1 MVAHR
6 RLCDRDV
13 REFRQDAAMETSRR
27 VPLFARRL
35 TIRRQNAINES
46 CDPPSFGLLRS
57 G

>member
-6 RLCDRDV
+6 RLRDRDV
-13 REFRQDAAMETSRR
+13 REFRQDAAIETSRR

-35 TIRRQNAINES
+35 TIRRANTVMNAATWS
-46 CDPPSFGLLRS
+46 SFGLLRS